1 MGSKPI
7 TQRAGTKY
15 TSAPPNQEVTVDP
28 EGTTPARFARMSP
41 VKQVQV
47 IGTGTVRDDEN
58 NELNATANE
67 RRLSGG
73 VQVIKGGT
81 KTQKVLNTPTFTP
94 EGDAA
99 YAAMTPEQRAAA
111 DARYRANEANYS
123 TETVTE
129 PDQTIQLPDTTEVS
143 FDYKPIIQNVDTET
157 LKQSKRRNRITRGSG
172 RRAEADDRRADR
184 LESRLDKLAKKAG
197 TTRDEITEEEKSN
210 RYKRLERKYNIKR
223 QVADASKARFEQNVE
238 FSKSGV
244 NPYNTR
250 RTEQSKKASED
261 TQTKSEFES
270 KFGGNNMGI
279 QEIKSFTPSSI
290 NFSSPTMPSSSR
302 SASDFT
308 GSGSYLNRMAGNSLE
323 FPDGAVSGNEG
334 NLWNPKGMPKK
345 GNVNRGYKMG
355 GYGTKNK

>member
-28 EGTTPARFARMSP
+28 EGNTPARFARMSP

-73 VQVIKGGT
+73 VQVIKGGEKVKT
-81 KTQKVLNTPTFTP
+81 KLYKDLDPSIR
-94 EGDAA
+94 DAA
-99 YAAMTPEQRAAA
+99 RTFNQETYGTDNPTAEGL
-111 DARYRANEANYS
+111 ANNTMGTGEF
-123 TETVTE
+123 E
-129 PDQTIQLPDTTEVS
+129 PDQTIQLPDTAEVS
-143 FDYKPIIQNVDTET
+143 FDYKPIIQNVDTEK
-157 LKQSKRRNRITRGSG
+157 LRQSRKRNRIVRGSG
-172 RRAEADDRRADR
+172 RRAEADDRRADN
-184 LESRLDKLAKKAG
+184 LESKLDKLAEKAG
-197 TTRDEITEEEKSN
+197 TTRENIKDEEKSD

-223 QVADASKARFEQNVE
+223 QVADASDARFKQNVE
-238 FSKSGV
+238 FSKAGV

-250 RTEQSKKASED
+250 RTEQNKKASED

-279 QEIKSFTPSSI
+279 QEIKSFTPGSI
-290 NFSSPTMPSSSR
+290 TFSAPTMPSSNST
-302 SASDFT
+302 ASDFT
-308 GSGSYLNRMAGNSLE
+308 GSGSYLNGRKIGSLE
-323 FPDGAVSGNEG
+323 FPEGAVSGNEG